1 MCVILSYIVFK
12 MDRSARSGIDMAKR
26 RERYNAMQDE
36 AWETKRVQYRLA
48 REDMEHGMSKSG
60 GTPSDA

>member
-1 MCVILSYIVFK
+1 
-12 MDRSARSGIDMAKR
+12 MAKR

-48 REDMEHGMSKSG
+48 REDMEKGMSNSA
-60 GTPSDA
+60 GTPIDA